1 VKCFFYFEAVIEM
14 VGHFIPQKVYA
25 DEGKGEQV
33 WMLLTL
39 VNYMLLYSSFKWSL
53 LVSALSLATF
63 LTGNY
68 LVYARDLEVGY
79 LVAQI
84 CILLVW
90 LVISLSL
97 IHKLTLTVG
106 TSFIELKDAE
116 KDNRRLLQN
125 VSEGVI
131 VLNENQD

>member
-1 VKCFFYFEAVIEM
+1 M
-14 VGHFIPQKVYA
+14 
-25 DEGKGEQV
+25 
-33 WMLLTL
+33 
-39 VNYMLLYSSFKWSL
+39 
-53 LVSALSLATF
+53 
-63 LTGNY
+63 
-68 LVYARDLEVGY
+68 VYARDFEVGY